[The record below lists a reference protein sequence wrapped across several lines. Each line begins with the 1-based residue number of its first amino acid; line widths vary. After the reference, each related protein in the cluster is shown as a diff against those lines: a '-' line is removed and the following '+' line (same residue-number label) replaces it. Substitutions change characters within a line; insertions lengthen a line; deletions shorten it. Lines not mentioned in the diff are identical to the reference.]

1 LTELAAA
8 PTERRLPPVE
18 WISVLSMALAI
29 VATIYLA
36 WHLPRRPTLG
46 PAIGLLVVAGV
57 LFVVDLGLLARVRDF
72 GWHTFRTVG
81 RWSLVAYLIIAGMLE
96 YVFVYDKIPGA
107 MLALMTISLTTF
119 TLNVVLILAFS
130 VARFQPR

>member
-1 LTELAAA
+1 VSELAA
-8 PTERRLPPVE
+8 TRLDRRLPPIE

-36 WHLPRRPTLG
+36 WNLPHRPMLG
-46 PAIGLLVVAGV
+46 PAIGLLAVAGA
-57 LFVVDLGLLARVRDF
+57 LFAVDLALLARIEDF
-72 GWHTFRTVG
+72 AWRTFLVVG
-81 RWSLVAYLIIAGMLE
+81 RWSLLAYVVIAGMLE
-96 YVFVYDKIPGA
+96 YIFIYDDTPAAI
-107 MLALMTISLTTF
+107 LTLMTISLTMF